1 MKPASLSQRPSVS
14 LSLPEPPRTKL
25 VVQPELVETARS
37 LADASV
43 SANTRRAYEGALRRL
58 ALWLWE
64 HAVPLNDESLAAYI
78 ASVAAAGHAPPSAA
92 MAVAAV
98 KFRARLTGKPSPVG
112 VLTSQQL
119 AGFRREHSGRGVGQV
134 AGISWRVA
142 DAVASIAERSDP
154 SARGARDAAIISVA
168 SDALLRVSEVA
179 ALQVS
184 DVEAEAPNTLTIR
197 RSKTDQEATG
207 SVAFLGDTTILR
219 VRRYLEITG
228 IETGFLFRGLT
239 RSGQVLKSLSDRSIR
254 QIIKDRAAA
263 IDSIPGRVSGHSL
276 RVGAAQ
282 SLAAAGASIA
292 DMQAAGRWKSQ
303 AMPGYYSRGQLATRN
318 AVARLRYGR

>member
-1 MKPASLSQRPSVS
+1 MKLAARSHEPTGT
-14 LSLPEPPRTKL
+14 LSLPKLNHPRL
-25 VVQPELVETARS
+25 VTQSELMETARS
-37 LADASV
+37 LAEASV

-64 HAVPLNDESLAAYI
+64 NAVPLNDENLAAYI
-78 ASVAAAGHAPPSAA
+78 ASLAAAGRAPPSAA

-98 KFRARLTGKPSPVG
+98 KFRARLNGQPSPAG
-112 VLTSQQL
+112 AYTAQQL

-134 AGISWRVA
+134 VGISWRVA
-142 DAVASIAERSDP
+142 DIVASIAERSDG
-154 SARGARDAAIISVA
+154 SLRGLRDAAIISVT

-197 RSKTDQEATG
+197 RSKTDQEGIG
-207 SVAFLGDTTILR
+207 SVAFLGDSTIRR
-219 VRRYLEITG
+219 VRLYLELTG
-228 IETGFLFRGLT
+228 IETGFLFRGIT
-239 RSGQVLKSLSDRSIR
+239 KSGKLLDSLSDRSIR
-254 QIIKDRAAA
+254 QIIKDRAAV

-292 DMQAAGRWKSQ
+292 EMQAAGRWKSQ
-303 AMPGYYSRGQLATRN
+303 AMPGYYSRGQLAARN

>member
-1 MKPASLSQRPSVS
+1 MKLTSRSHNPSVS
-14 LSLPEPPRTKL
+14 LSLPEPNQSKL
-25 VVQPELVETARS
+25 VTQREVMETARS

-58 ALWLWE
+58 ALWLGE
-64 HAVPLNDESLAAYI
+64 HAVTLNDESLAAYI
-78 ASVAAAGHAPPSAA
+78 ASLAAAGRAPPSAA

-98 KFRARLTGKPSPVG
+98 KFRARFTGQPSPAG
-112 VLTSQQL
+112 ARTAQQL
-119 AGFRREHSGRGVGQV
+119 AGFRRKYSGRGAGQV
-134 AGISWRVA
+134 VGISWRVA
-142 DAVASIAERSDP
+142 DTVASNSERSDG
-154 SARGARDAAIISVA
+154 SIRGLRDAAIISVA

-184 DVEAEAPNTLTIR
+184 DLEAEAPNTLTIR
-197 RSKTDQEATG
+197 RGKTDQEATG
-207 SVAFLGDTTILR
+207 SVAFLGDTTICR
-219 VRRYLEITG
+219 VRRYLELTG
-228 IETGFLFRGLT
+228 IENGSLFRGLT
-239 RSGQVLKSLSDRSIR
+239 KSGKLLDSLSDRSIR

-263 IDSIPGRVSGHSL
+263 IDSLSGRVSGHSL

-303 AMPGYYSRGQLATRN
+303 AMPGYYSRGQQATRN

>member
-1 MKPASLSQRPSVS
+1 MKLTSRSRDPSVS
-14 LSLPEPPRTKL
+14 LTLPDPAQSKL
-25 VVQPELVETARS
+25 VTPRAVMETARS

-58 ALWLWE
+58 ALWLRE
-64 HAVPLNDESLAAYI
+64 NSVPLNDESLAAYV
-78 ASVAAAGHAPPSAA
+78 ASVAAAGRAPPSAA

-98 KFRARLTGKPSPVG
+98 KFRARLTGQPSPVG
-112 VLTSQQL
+112 IHTAQQL

-134 AGISWRVA
+134 AGISWRA
-142 DAVASIAERSDP
+142 AETVASIAERSDG
-154 SARGARDAAIISVA
+154 SVRGLRDAAIISVA

-197 RSKTDQEATG
+197 RSKTDQEAAG
-207 SVAFLGDTTILR
+207 SVAFLGDTTIYR
-219 VRRYLEITG
+219 VHRYLELTG
-228 IETGFLFRGLT
+228 IRTGFLFRGLT
-239 RSGQVLKSLSDRSIR
+239 KSGKLLESLSDRSIR
-254 QIIKDRAAA
+254 QIIKDRTAA
-263 IDSIPGRVSGHSL
+263 IDSVPGRVSGHSL

>member
-1 MKPASLSQRPSVS
+1 MKLTSRSHNPSVS
-14 LSLPEPPRTKL
+14 LSSPELSQSKL
-25 VVQPELVETARS
+25 VTQRKVMETARS

-58 ALWLWE
+58 AHWLRE
-64 HAVPLNDESLAAYI
+64 HAVALNDESLAAYI
-78 ASVAAAGHAPPSAA
+78 ASLAASGRAPPSAA

-98 KFRARLTGKPSPVG
+98 KFRARLTGQPSPAG
-112 VLTSQQL
+112 AHTAQQL

-134 AGISWRVA
+134 VGISWRIA
-142 DAVASIAERSDP
+142 DTVASISERSDG
-154 SARGARDAAIISVA
+154 SVRGLRDAAIISVA

-197 RSKTDQEATG
+197 RGKTDQEATG
-207 SVAFLGDTTILR
+207 SVAFLGDTTIRR
-219 VRRYLEITG
+219 VRRYLELTG
-228 IETGFLFRGLT
+228 IEDGSLFRGLT
-239 RSGQVLKSLSDRSIR
+239 KSGKLLDSLSDRSIR
-254 QIIKDRAAA
+254 QIIKDRAAV
-263 IDSIPGRVSGHSL
+263 IDSLSGRVSGHSL

-303 AMPGYYSRGQLATRN
+303 AMPGYYSRGQLATLN